1 MVARRALS
9 TCSLLLAP
17 SLLLGAGLAACGG
30 GGNALVI
37 GVTGP
42 FSQPRGVSMKLGAE
56 LAAKEINA
64 AGGVDG
70 RQIELVFQDDSAS
83 TDAAVRIANQFR
95 NDKRIVAVIGHLT
108 SDPTAAAAPIYNGD
122 GHPMALISPS
132 ASAPALS
139 EEGGRAV
146 FRICPTDFAH
156 GQALAKHARNAL
168 HANTA
173 EILYEN
179 TTYGRGVAANF
190 VADFRQLGG
199 TIVGED
205 PYNKAIASFEPY
217 LDRLKQRGGSDV
229 ILVAGVRDGAERILA
244 TIDSLKMKDIVLAG
258 DGVVGIEASG
268 HAEGMYVSSA
278 WLSDR
283 PDTVSQRFVAAYRA
297 AFGGATPDHR
307 GAGSYDIVHIIARA
321 VSAVGDDREKV
332 VDYLDGIGTTTPA
345 YDGVTGKIIFDENGD
360 AKDKTVAVGVIR
372 NKAMVTAG
380 Q

>member
-1 MVARRALS
+1 MAARRALFS
-9 TCSLLLAP
+9 TALLLT
-17 SLLLGAGLAACGG
+17 LTACGG
-30 GGNALVI
+30 GGDALVI

-42 FSQPRGVSMKLGAE
+42 FSQPRGTSMKLGAQ
-56 LAAKEINA
+56 LAVDEINK
-64 AGGVDG
+64 AGGVEG
-70 RQIELVFQDDSAS
+70 RKIELVFRDDSAS
-83 TDAAVRIANQFR
+83 TDAAVRIATQFR
-95 NDKRIVAVIGHLT
+95 ADKRIVAVIGHLT

-217 LDRLKQRGGSDV
+217 LDRLKQRGGADV
-229 ILVAGVRDGAERILA
+229 LLVAGVRDGAERILA
-244 TIDSLKMKDIVLAG
+244 SIDTLKVKTTVLAG

-278 WLSDR
+278 WLADR

-297 AFGGATPDHR
+297 AFSGATPDHR
-307 GAGSYDIVHIIARA
+307 GAGAYDIVHIIARA

-332 VDYLDGIGTTTPA
+332 VGYLEGIGSATPA
-345 YDGVTGKIIFDENGD
+345 YDGVTGKIIFDPNGD

-372 NKAMVTAG
+372 NKAMVTAAVG
-380 Q
+380 P

>member
-1 MVARRALS
+1 MAARRALLS
-9 TCSLLLAP
+9 TIALL
-17 SLLLGAGLAACGG
+17 SLAACGRG
-30 GGNALVI
+30 GDTLVI

-42 FSQPRGVSMKLGAE
+42 FSQPRGVSMKLGAQ
-56 LAAKEINA
+56 LAMDEINK

-70 RQIELVFQDDSAS
+70 RKIELVFQDDSAS
-83 TDAAVRIANQFR
+83 TDAAVRIAAQFR
-95 NDKRIVAVIGHLT
+95 GDKRIVAVIGHLT

-139 EEGGRAV
+139 EEGGRSV

-156 GQALAKHARNAL
+156 GQALARHARNVL
-168 HANTA
+168 HASTA

-190 VADFRQLGG
+190 IADFRQLGG

-205 PYNKAIASFEPY
+205 PYNKVIGSFEPY
-217 LDRLKQRGGSDV
+217 LDRLKQRGNSDV
-229 ILVAGVRDGAERILA
+229 ILIAGVRDGAERVLA
-244 TIDSLKMKDIVLAG
+244 TLDSLKMKNTVLAG

-278 WLSDR
+278 WLADR

-297 AFGGATPDHR
+297 AFSGATPDHR
-307 GAGSYDIVHIIARA
+307 GAGAYDIVHIIARA
-321 VSAVGDDREKV
+321 VAAVGDDREKV
-332 VDYLDGIGTTTPA
+332 VDYLDGIGTATPA
-345 YDGVTGKIIFDENGD
+345 YDGVTGRIIFDENGD

-372 NKAMVTAG
+372 NKAMVTAA